1 MFLEILQNSQENI
14 CARISFLIR
23 LQAEAKRLWHRC
35 FPVNLAKFLRT
46 PFLTEYLG
54 WLLLI
59 IERIVVYYLLTLLQ
73 ALINVLKSFLEHTC
87 FLSLFDS

>member
-1 MFLEILQNSQENI
+1 M
-14 CARISFLIR
+14 

-46 PFLTEYLG
+46 PLTEYLE

-59 IERIVVYYLLTLLQ
+59 IECIVVYYLLTLLQ
-73 ALINVLKSFLEHTC
+73 ALINVLKRFLEHTC

>member
-1 MFLEILQNSQENI
+1 MRST
-14 CARISFLIR
+14 
-23 LQAEAKRLWHRC
+23 EADVQRCSVNKVRHATLLKKRLWHRC

-87 FLSLFDS
+87 FLSLFDN